1 MSQVN
6 KPAPCTQHAP
16 RSQEN
21 QLHRAVAAVKS
32 WFPDVPKLV
41 RSVGGS
47 IKSAIVSPAEAHG
60 DRMVT
65 AADRTAQG
73 MVTAAEAHGDRLV
86 TSGDRIVIAAGLGAG
101 ILAAAYVFTHRAP
114 MLRNRLFAARCSRR
128 WSRQPTRPARGA
140 ADVNNSNTAAIAAER
155 GSPRPTVGI
164 VHQDTHHNTAST
176 RGHASH

>member
-60 DRMVT
+60 DRM
-65 AADRTAQG
+65 AQG
-73 MVTAAEAHGDRLV
+73 MVTAADRAAQGMV
-86 TSGDRIVIAAGLGAG
+86 TAAG